1 MIYISFPKLLDI
13 FADMRVKP
21 ILKTSQFSSLNI
33 HFQISYHFSKIN
45 KTSTYLTW
53 FAAYRIRVIA
63 APLLNWAP
71 GNVKSLVFGVFLE
84 YTPTFCLKSPL
95 FGGFFELT
103 PTQKP
108 ILKNRTPGLQWRGY
122 GIKVINNCCY
132 CLILLLH
139 SLKF

>member
-1 MIYISFPKLLDI
+1 MNQPKDVLCHWILELIFRSSNIKRQNLLFI
-13 FADMRVKP
+13 FC
-21 ILKTSQFSSLNI
+21 QFKAKN
-33 HFQISYHFSKIN
+33 
-45 KTSTYLTW
+45 
-53 FAAYRIRVIA
+53 AYRIRVIA

-122 GIKVINNCCY
+122 GIYVCILIMI
-132 CLILLLH
+132 LILKYFSRSQILIIKLAPT
-139 SLKF
+139 S